1 MFSQWWQ
8 QQTQREKPQTKKTK
22 QAGKNKTKPH
32 THTNT
37 KPPVSRFNMLLFGT
51 HEILFWLKLCSL
63 FFPTQHDVRGSP
75 FFLSN

>member
-22 QAGKNKTKPH
+22 QEKQNKTAH

-63 FFPTQHDVRGSP
+63 FFSY
-75 FFLSN
+75 SA

>member
-22 QAGKNKTKPH
+22 QEKQNKTAH
-32 THTNT
+32 THTYKT
-37 KPPVSRFNMLLFGT
+37 ARFPILLFGT
-51 HEILFWLKLCSL
+51 HEILFWLKLICSL

>member
-22 QAGKNKTKPH
+22 QEKQNKTAH
-32 THTNT
+32 TYT

-63 FFPTQHDVRGSP
+63 FFSY
-75 FFLSN
+75 SA